1 MSGGL
6 NDANAKNN
14 AEKSTL
20 ARKANT
26 GQRSGLGLFIYNS
39 PMYSKVQIIPL

>member
-14 AEKSTL
+14 AEKNNL

-26 GQRSGLGLFIYNS
+26 GHRSGSGLFIFNS